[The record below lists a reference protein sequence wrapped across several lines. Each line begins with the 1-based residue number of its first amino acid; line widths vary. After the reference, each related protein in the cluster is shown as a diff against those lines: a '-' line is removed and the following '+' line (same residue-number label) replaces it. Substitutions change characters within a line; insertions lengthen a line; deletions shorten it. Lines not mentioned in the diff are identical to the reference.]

1 MPNKQTNEFTG
12 LEKGLFK
19 IKNNQEWKIEQ
30 QEKKLDSRTR
40 FTIDLLK
47 DNHTKLKEFYVIGD
61 FWIKG
66 YRMTELKEY
75 TNRKGVKSMK
85 HYIGKNYISPQPP
98 CKEPTLHG
106 GWSIFIDKETIEL
119 YDIDDNGMLKA
130 NKEKFQRYWVQA
142 E

>member
-1 MPNKQTNEFTG
+1 MNKQTNELTG

-19 IKNNQEWKIEQ
+19 IKNKQEWKIEQ

-75 TNRKGVKSMK
+75 TNKKGVKSMK
-85 HYIGKNYISPQPP
+85 HYVGEKYINPQPKS
-98 CKEPTLHG
+98 KEAELVF
-106 GWSIFIDKETIEL
+106 GWGIYIDATTIEL

-130 NKEKFQRYWVQA
+130 NKEKFQRYW
-142 E
+142 EDKK